1 MPVRNS
7 AHYAHPTPDLRRGAT
22 AMSEA
27 TLSKAVLRRRQRRE
41 AGLFALLAALLV
53 GVALWLAGTHG
64 RDEAYAAL
72 NERGQHDAALQSA
85 LLSTVLEKQ
94 RSLPFV
100 LADDRDIRDGLLTRD
115 DQALRRIDRKLE
127 ALLAGTQASVIYLL
141 DVDGVGVAASNW
153 REPASFVGS
162 RYDFRAYFRDALRD
176 GHAEHYGLG
185 NVSKRPGLYI
195 SRRVDGPAGALGV
208 IVVKVEFDTVE
219 QDWRRSGGLTYV
231 VDERS
236 IVLATSVPHWRFM
249 AVAPIEPQRKT
260 AIRESLQFGDAPL
273 APLPLEARADGTADV
288 VRAQLAQ
295 DRPAHGYLRVAT
307 AVAGT
312 GWQLNLLLPSE
323 AVVARAVRQSRT
335 ATLFV
340 LVLLLGSGG
349 LFLYRRQK
357 SDERAV
363 DHHNARIELERRVAE
378 RTRALSEAHDQLKMQ
393 IDERL
398 KAQTSLQTVQQ
409 ELVQANRLAI
419 LGQVAAGVAH
429 EINQPVAAIRTYA
442 DNARTYLKRGDPQG
456 TERKLEQIAGL
467 TERIGTITDELRTFS
482 RKGRAKAEPTRLD
495 EVIEGALLLLGSRF
509 RQRYGAI
516 DAQLPA
522 PGLRVMGTRI
532 RLEQVL
538 INLLQNGLEAVESRP
553 DGRVGISVVEGAS
566 GVELIVSDN
575 GGGIAPEIMQA
586 LFTPFNTSKAAG
598 LGLGLVISKDI
609 VSDFGGRIEVVSG
622 PQGTRF
628 TVHLQKAA

>member
-288 VRAQLAQ
+288 VRAQLAP

-357 SDERAV
+357 SDERTV